1 MYTSQSVLL
10 LTSTKTNVADENSI
24 NLEGLRVVNRGQRRI
39 SLVASVGYFDQVEM
53 NRVVVL

>member
-24 NLEGLRVVNRGQRRI
+24 NLEGLRVVNRGQRI